1 MTPELVI
8 ILTVAVTWLCVQV
21 FKHID
26 HSGKPKF
33 SFFVSG
39 GMPSSHTATAT
50 SLVTMII
57 LVEGLTTTAILA
69 GFLLLI
75 IIRDAV
81 GVRLATGRNA
91 SVLQSILPKKRQSEV
106 MLERGHTTIQV
117 IVGFIV
123 GLVFAVASYWIFL
136 F

>member
-1 MTPELVI
+1 MIPELII
-8 ILTVAVTWLCVQV
+8 ILTVAATWLGVQL

-26 HSGKPKF
+26 HTGKPKF

-50 SLVTMII
+50 ALVAMIM
-57 LVEGLTTTAILA
+57 LVEGLSTTAILA

-81 GVRLATGRNA
+81 GVRLATGKNA
-91 SVLQSILPKKRQSEV
+91 SILKSLLPKKRQGEV
-106 MLERGHTTIQV
+106 MVERGHTPAQV

-123 GLVFAVASYWIFL
+123 GIIFALTSYWIFL
-136 F
+136 V